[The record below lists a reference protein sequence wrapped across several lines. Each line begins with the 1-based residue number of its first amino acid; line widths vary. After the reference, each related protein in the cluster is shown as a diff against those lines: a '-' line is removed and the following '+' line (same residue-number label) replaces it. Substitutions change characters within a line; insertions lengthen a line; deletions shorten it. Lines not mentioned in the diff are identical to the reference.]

1 MPHQLIYASTATTP
15 LEADALEALLAH
27 ARARN
32 AAQGISG
39 ALVYFEGAFL
49 QVLEGERAVLDAL
62 MAQIARDLRHA
73 HVVVLQASE
82 VPEPVFGDWTM
93 AYVAATAAQVAEWA
107 GLGPLHRAA
116 DVLPELHPDPAR
128 AAQLAQRIL
137 AQLQPVPPAPAG
149 PF

>member
-1 MPHQLIYASTATTP
+1 MPHQLIYASTP
-15 LEADALEALLAH
+15 LDTDALEALLAH

-49 QVLEGERAVLDAL
+49 QVLEGERAALDAL
-62 MAQIARDLRHA
+62 MAHIARDLRHA
-73 HVVVLQASE
+73 HVEVLQALE
-82 VPEPVFGDWTM
+82 IPEPVFGDWTM

-116 DVLPELHPDPAR
+116 EVLPELRPDPTQAAR
-128 AAQLAQRIL
+128 LAERIL
-137 AQLQPVPPAPAG
+137 AQLMPAAPAPAG
-149 PF
+149 